1 MEKRKVVKCKVVLEC
16 KVDVCPEYF
25 GNSLED
31 AVYEVLSCDLYDYV
45 TKQKIEELETY
56 YEEDEDD

>member
-25 GNSLED
+25 NDSLED
-31 AVYEVLSCDLYDYV
+31 AIFEALSCDLYDYV
-45 TKQKIEELETY
+45 VKQKIETLETY
-56 YEEDEDD
+56 YEDEDD